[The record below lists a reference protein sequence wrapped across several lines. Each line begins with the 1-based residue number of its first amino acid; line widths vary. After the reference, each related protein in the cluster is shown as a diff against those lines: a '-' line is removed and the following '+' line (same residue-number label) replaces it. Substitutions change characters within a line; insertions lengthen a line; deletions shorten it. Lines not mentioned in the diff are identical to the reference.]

1 MIHSHKYLYVPVVES
16 ISFSDIPHFS
26 KRDKAYQLGDE
37 GLKPFY
43 KHEVDIDSFA
53 EVINERSKFKTNRA
67 LLHKVVQTQYEGKKI
82 SEQLQD
88 NISSLTSEKTFTIVT
103 AHQPSILT
111 GPLYYIIKICSVIS
125 LCRKLA
131 DRYTEYRFVPTFIMG
146 GEDHDFEEIAS
157 LNYFN
162 KTFTWKTQQVGSVG
176 RMTLDG
182 IQELLD
188 EVRTT
193 FGSMPYASELNEI
206 IENAFAEAKTYGEF
220 MQALTHNLFSHTELM
235 VINMDDAKLKTELLP
250 YIVKD
255 IQGEVSHR
263 AVNSDQ
269 KALDSSGFK
278 PQAHAREV
286 NIFVHDEDRHRVIK
300 TGEDSYEIDSQEYN
314 QSELITYIEKHP
326 GRISPNVVLRPIYQ
340 ELILP
345 NLAYVGGGGELAY
358 WMERGTL
365 FEEWSIPY
373 PMLIRRDSALI
384 VDEKALGQAHKL
396 SLRIKDLFDRD
407 DLIAIKYTKDQS
419 QADLSLSSERDIGAK
434 LFQEMHER
442 AVAVDPTLSGA
453 IKAEETKFLKVL
465 SHIENKLV
473 KAEKRKNEVAINRI
487 GKLKGKL
494 FPSND
499 KLQERYENFI
509 PFYLSYG
516 ASFIDQLIDS
526 LNPIDKNFKVI
537 RLEESGS

>member
-1 MIHSHKYLYVPVVES
+1 MPVVES

-26 KRDKAYQLGDE
+26 KRDKAYQLEDE
-37 GLKPFY
+37 ALRPFY
-43 KHEVDIDSFA
+43 KYEVDIDTFS
-53 EVINERSKFKTNRA
+53 EVIKERSKFNTNRA
-67 LLHKVVQTQYEGKKI
+67 LLQKVVKTQYKGKKI
-82 SEQLQD
+82 SKQLQD
-88 NISSLTSEKTFTIVT
+88 NIAELRSEKTFTIVT

-125 LCRKLA
+125 LSRKLA
-131 DRYTEYRFVPTFIMG
+131 QHYKDYRFVPTFIMG

-162 KTFTWKTQQVGSVG
+162 KTFSWKTQQVGSVG

-193 FGSMPYASELNEI
+193 YGSMPYASELNTI
-206 IENAFAEAKTYGEF
+206 IDNAFAEAQNYGEF
-220 MQALTHNLFSHTELM
+220 MQGLTHNIFSHTELM
-235 VINMDDAKLKTELLP
+235 VINMDDANLKTELLP
-250 YIVKD
+250 FVIKD
-255 IQGEVSHR
+255 IQEEVSHR
-263 AVNSDQ
+263 AVNADQ
-269 KALDSSGFK
+269 RALDSSGFK

-286 NIFVHDEDRHRVIK
+286 NIFVHDGDRHRVIK
-300 TGEDSYEIDSQEYN
+300 NGEDSYQIDSKNYN
-314 QSELITYIEKHP
+314 QAELISYLEKNP

-365 FEEWSIPY
+365 FKQWSIPY

-384 VDEKALGQAHKL
+384 VDQKALSQAQKL
-396 SLRIKDLFDRD
+396 SLGIKDLFDRD
-407 DLIAIKYTKDQS
+407 DLIAIKYAKDQS
-419 QADLSLSSERDIGAK
+419 DANLSLTSERSQAAK
-434 LFQEMHER
+434 LFEDMHER
-442 AVAVDPTLSGA
+442 AIKVDPTLSGA
-453 IKAEETKFLKVL
+453 VKAEEVKFIKMLG
-465 SHIENKLV
+465 HIENKLV
-473 KAEKRKNEVAINRI
+473 KAEKRKNEIAINRI
-487 GKLKGKL
+487 SKLKRKL
-494 FPSND
+494 FPHND

-509 PFYLSYG
+509 PFYLSFG
-516 ASFIDQLIDS
+516 TSFINQMIES

-537 RLEESGS
+537 KLEEA